1 MTKKLIETKN
11 VFLQFIKNNKIF
23 SMAVVLGIALLVVPL
38 IFNKI
43 NAADEEINLELKDPT
58 KVNSEENPYI
68 IDSVDDFIILQE
80 FSKTNDCYG
89 MYFAVGDTLKNNRLT
104 YNPDAEDEEDEE
116 GSEADGITYNMNLVG
131 TIILE
136 DGLSKAEFVGIGQNV
151 AKPFRG
157 NILFN
162 GITIR
167 LDTPLFCFVG
177 SGASIEEVHL
187 FGDVNSDK
195 FNTVVTKNAP
205 VGMLVGMA
213 ILDSTELSLDISNIS
228 VSHNG

>member
-11 VFLQFIKNNKIF
+11 TFLQFIKKHKIF
-23 SMAVVLGIALLVVPL
+23 SIAVACGMALLIMPL
-38 IFNKI
+38 VFSKI
-43 NAADEEINLELKDPT
+43 NAADEEINLELKYPT
-58 KVNSEENPYI
+58 QANSKDNPYI

-104 YNPDAEDEEDEE
+104 YNPNAEDEEDEE

-136 DGLSKAEFVGIGQNV
+136 DGISKAEFKGIGQNV
-151 AKPFRG
+151 AYPFRG
-157 NILFN
+157 DILFN

-177 SGASIEEVHL
+177 SL
-187 FGDVNSDK
+187 LR
-195 FNTVVTKNAP
+195 T
-205 VGMLVGMA
+205 
-213 ILDSTELSLDISNIS
+213 
-228 VSHNG
+228 